1 MSETFRC
8 EDKETLVAYL
18 YGEIDADD
26 RREVER
32 HLRACS
38 ACASE
43 TEGLQAVRRDLEA
56 WMPPEPQL
64 GFTISQKPA
73 AVLRPSR
80 WSLPAIPVWA
90 QAAAAVLVIA
100 ASAAIANL
108 QVRYGSDGLTV
119 TTGWMQ
125 PSTQLPASTQT
136 PAAVAQDWQPAL
148 SALER
153 DLRNELA
160 SMRRTSSPEPITTKN
175 ESPATIDSTAILR
188 RVQAMLDESEQRQ
201 RQELA
206 LRVTQVR
213 REAEMNRQ
221 ADLIRID
228 RTFGT
233 LQGRAFK
240 TAADQQ
246 EVMNLLRRVSV
257 QPNQ

>member
-18 YGEIDADD
+18 YGEIDADQG
-26 RREVER
+26 REVER
-32 HLRACS
+32 HLRGCA
-38 ACASE
+38 ACARE

-64 GFTISQKPA
+64 GFTITQKPA
-73 AVLRPSR
+73 TVLRPSR
-80 WSLPAIPVWA
+80 WSVPAIPAWA
-90 QAAAAVLVIA
+90 QVAAAVLVIA
-100 ASAAIANL
+100 AGAAIANL
-108 QVRYGSDGLTV
+108 QMRYGSDGLTV

-125 PSTQLPASTQT
+125 PSTQVAVPA
-136 PAAVAQDWQPAL
+136 PAPAVAAQDWQPAL
-148 SALER
+148 IALER
-153 DLRNELA
+153 DVRNELA
-160 SMRRTSSPEPITTKN
+160 SMKRASSPEIVATKDN
-175 ESPATIDSTAILR
+175 TPATIDSAAILR
-188 RVQAMLDESEQRQ
+188 RVQALVEESEQRQ

-213 REAEMNRQ
+213 REVEMNRQ